1 MEPSKI
7 HFLGPIFFARCP
19 LTGIRS
25 PMAKVLA
32 CETKT
37 QSAYVIDGSYLRIYE
52 ITYVLRLAER
62 IKRNGKLN
70 QGQFFR
76 IFKTQNLKEFQL
88 EF

>member
-19 LTGIRS
+19 LTGISS

-52 ITYVLRLAER
+52 ITYVLRLAEIIGIVNQIKVSSSGIMKCR
-62 IKRNGKLN
+62 IWYK
-70 QGQFFR
+70 
-76 IFKTQNLKEFQL
+76 
-88 EF
+88 